1 MIKNLRMLLVII
13 LCFLFSVANTCRSD
27 YTNREVHLVV
37 SYDGRYI
44 GYLIDYRLIKD
55 GEIEN
60 RKHVEFQV
68 KHDYIYINNIFYI
81 SKNIEVLKFIDN
93 LFEEVPWG
101 SSMPQINDT
110 QVVTPSGNRQILIK
124 EEIIEPI
131 THFINSGKFET
142 Y

>member
-1 MIKNLRMLLVII
+1 MIKNLRMFLVTI

-55 GEIEN
+55 GKIEN

-68 KHDYIYINNIFYI
+68 KHDYIDINNIFYI